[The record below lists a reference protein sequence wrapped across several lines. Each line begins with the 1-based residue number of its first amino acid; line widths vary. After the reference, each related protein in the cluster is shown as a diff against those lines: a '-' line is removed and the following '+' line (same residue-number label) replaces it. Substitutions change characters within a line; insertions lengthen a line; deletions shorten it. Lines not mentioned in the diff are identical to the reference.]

1 MEVESEVQESTTI
14 VFEWTLKGLKN
25 LFDSTRGE
33 SKSKVTKSVRFGGG
47 RWQILFYANAGTS
60 KEGPGVTEGGYVSLY
75 LSCEPTTE
83 EKEAALG
90 DGGKWV
96 REGIFKF
103 SFELRNVGKSV
114 LYNLKEAHNHAF
126 SHKTAN
132 WGWAQFARRDNVYYQ
147 SHGVKSHDA
156 FVILCTITSSPA
168 PPPPIP
174 SHPRQSVPKG
184 LLDTV
189 GALLNDPLYSDV
201 EFIIPGR
208 AGKLRSARRIWASR
222 RLLKRAEY
230 FDSMFSSEFAEGC
243 TAHLAE
249 TAPSLNESD
258 ANLVM
263 NELEDSDDE
272 DEDDVD
278 LVHPEDHEIEP
289 ISSQDSLPLDPP
301 ATSVA
306 ENAAG
311 DDDQMEQEGERNVR
325 AKLSHPSSPR
335 SNQVSLPSRPSETS
349 TPPKLTVVVKDVA
362 YSTYLA
368 LLYYLYTDTIV
379 FAPLSSSFISKNQT
393 PGTPVLT
400 ASQPS
405 PSETQGN
412 TSTQKRN
419 TYQYSTTS
427 RHEWIEEWKKNNP
440 ERPAPCSAKAAYRL
454 ADRFD
459 LADLKERASQ
469 HIIKSLTVENIAYEV
484 FSAFAAAFVDIRKVQ
499 VEFFLKHWKDIR
511 ASESTLNVL
520 KQIRNGRHPGFEE
533 VWPIIMQNLEVI
545 PQQSPTSETAET
557 AGDVTR

>member
-47 RWQILFYANAGTS
+47 RW
-60 KEGPGVTEGGYVSLY
+60 
-75 LSCEPTTE
+75 
-83 EKEAALG
+83 
-90 DGGKWV
+90 
-96 REGIFKF
+96 
-103 SFELRNVGKSV
+103 
-114 LYNLKEAHNHAF
+114 
-126 SHKTAN
+126 
-132 WGWAQFARRDNVYYQ
+132 Q

-208 AGKLRSARRIWASR
+208 AGKL
-222 RLLKRAEY
+222 
-230 FDSMFSSEFAEGC
+230 SSEFAEGC

-368 LLYYLYTDTIV
+368 LLYY
-379 FAPLSSSFISKNQT
+379 NQT

-454 ADRFD
+454 ADR
-459 LADLKERASQ
+459 
-469 HIIKSLTVENIAYEV
+469 
-484 FSAFAAAFVDIRKVQ
+484 
-499 VEFFLKHWKDIR
+499 
-511 ASESTLNVL
+511 
-520 KQIRNGRHPGFEE
+520 
-533 VWPIIMQNLEVI
+533 
-545 PQQSPTSETAET
+545 
-557 AGDVTR
+557 